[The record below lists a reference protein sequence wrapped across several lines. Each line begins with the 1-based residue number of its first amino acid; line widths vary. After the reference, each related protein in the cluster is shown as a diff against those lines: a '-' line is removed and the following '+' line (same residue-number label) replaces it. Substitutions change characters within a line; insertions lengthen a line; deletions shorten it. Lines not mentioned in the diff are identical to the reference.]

1 MIALPTCRNTRS
13 IAHSVKLTADKIA
26 SQVGKGLAPIYF
38 VCGDEPLI
46 VGETIDTIRTAARQ
60 QGYDERESHSADARF
75 DWAAL
80 RSGLNNMSL
89 FASRKIVEIRLA
101 TGKPGRQGGAA
112 LVELVAN
119 PPPDTLFIIS
129 SPQID
134 KRTSSSKWA
143 QTLERDAIW
152 VSIYALPPE
161 RLPAWIAQRMK
172 VVGLTADDEALEIL
186 AQRVEGNLLAAQQEI
201 SKLALLAEGQ
211 RLTADFVRQSVAD
224 GARFDIYQLAD
235 AAISQDVGRA
245 VRILYGLRSEGVAPA
260 LTLWALVR
268 EANVLISLWT
278 RVEQGAPAGRAMND
292 ARIWRAR
299 QPLFARALKNHTE
312 ASVRRLAAS
321 ASVTDRIV
329 KGARLGQPWN
339 ALLELVLLIA
349 QPGRPALA
357 GYDA

>member
-1 MIALPTCRNTRS
+1 
-13 IAHSVKLTADKIA
+13 VKLTADKIT
-26 SQVGKGLAPIYF
+26 SQVAKGLAPIYF
-38 VCGDEPLI
+38 VCGDEPLL
-46 VGETIDTIRTAARQ
+46 VGETIDTIRAAARQ

-75 DWAAL
+75 DWTGL
-80 RSGLNNMSL
+80 REGLNNMSL

-112 LVELVAN
+112 IVELVAD
-119 PPPDTLFIIS
+119 PPPDTLIIIS

-143 QTLERDAIW
+143 QALERDAVW
-152 VSIYALPPE
+152 VTIRALPPE
-161 RLPAWIAQRMK
+161 RLPAWIAQRMRAQ
-172 VVGLTADDEALEIL
+172 GLAADDEALEIL

-201 SKLALLAEGQ
+201 SKLALLADGQ
-211 RLTADFVRQSVAD
+211 RITADFIRESVAD
-224 GARFDIYQLAD
+224 GARFDVYQLAD
-235 AAISQDVGRA
+235 AAMGQDVTRA

-268 EANVLISLWT
+268 EANALISVWT
-278 RVEQGAPAGRAMND
+278 KVEQGVPAGRAMNE

-299 QPLFARALKNHTE
+299 QPLLARALKSHTE
-312 ASVRRLAAS
+312 ASVRRLASS
-321 ASVTDRIV
+321 AGVADRIV

-349 QPGRPALA
+349 RPGRPALA
-357 GYDA
+357 GYEL